1 MPNRKSKK
9 KSLAQFKRR
18 FHRQTG
24 FSFDHLIKGFAF
36 LLIVLVGIGLTVF
49 YTNAEQANKVSGIE
63 GVEAKR
69 LTDGEQ
75 FVAVSELPNDF
86 PSKIPVEKIDILES
100 KIAIGEKL
108 VSAEGQYVQRAVDQL
123 VFLYGALCQL
133 QESEGIDSNKSY
145 QRMAELRQQAIE
157 EGNQRRVAVADY
169 LCAIS
174 ATKRLKRSS
183 EQADFRF
190 AADFILKLDSK
201 NMVQAEEIK
210 KLYVEA
216 IELHD
221 TSSQQANTAILLSTL
236 GDKLIDSD
244 EREVSNIGLRLKDH
258 ARYAPYYAAIDALPY
273 TTRETKLDFFRKLLE
288 EIEKAPPQSLQ
299 TYQVVFQLVDRL
311 TNKSDAFFSGT
322 LTKRLK
328 KATSK
333 VDERIKEQVDYSI
346 KKAETRIAW
355 LGKTADLSGSDFN
368 GSPLQLPNGKPTT
381 LVFWR
386 FGDMK
391 SMEYLKSTANSS
403 LLNPWETNLLVA
415 CLSQQATEE
424 FEELGQ
430 KLGRFT
436 VLDYPTSRRLGDE
449 FAVEFIPYQVSMD
462 KDGKVVR
469 LGQPRD

>member
-49 YTNAEQANKVSGIE
+49 YTNADEAKKVSGIE
-63 GVEAKR
+63 GVEAKQ
-69 LTDGEQ
+69 LSDGEQ
-75 FVAVSELPNDF
+75 FVEVSELPNDF

-100 KIAIGEKL
+100 KIAIGEEL
-108 VSAEGQYVQRAVDQL
+108 ISSGGQYAQRAADQL

-133 QESEGIDSNKSY
+133 QESEGIDSQKSY
-145 QRMAELRQQAIE
+145 ERLAELRQQAIE
-157 EGNQRRVAVADY
+157 EGNQTRVAVADY
-169 LCAIS
+169 LCVIS
-174 ATKRLKRSS
+174 ATKRLKRRS
-183 EQADFRF
+183 ERADFHF
-190 AADFILKLDSK
+190 AADFVLKMNSK
-201 NMVQAEEIK
+201 NLVKAEEIN

-221 TSSQQANTAILLSTL
+221 TSSEQANTAILLSTL

-258 ARYAPYYAAIDALPY
+258 ARYARYYAAIDEPPY
-273 TTRETKLDFFRKLLE
+273 TTRESKLEFFRELLV
-288 EIEKAPPQSLQ
+288 EIEKAPPQSLEA
-299 TYQVVFQLVDRL
+299 YQVVFQLIDRL
-311 TNKSDAFFSGT
+311 ANKSDAVFAGT
-322 LTKRLK
+322 LTNRLR
-328 KATSK
+328 KATST
-333 VDERIKEQVDYSI
+333 VDASIKEQVNHSI
-346 KKAETRIAW
+346 NKAETRIAW
-355 LGKTADLSGSDFN
+355 LGKTADLSGSDFE
-368 GSPLQLPNGKPTT
+368 GAPLQLPNGKQTT

-386 FGDMK
+386 FGDTK
-391 SMEYLKSTANSS
+391 SMKYLTSTANSS
-403 LLNPWETNLLVA
+403 RFNPWGTNLLVA
-415 CLSQQATEE
+415 CLSQHALEE
-424 FEELGQ
+424 FEKLGQ
-430 KLGRFT
+430 ELGRFT

>member
-86 PSKIPVEKIDILES
+86 SSKIPVEKIDILES

-174 ATKRLKRSS
+174 ATKRLKRRS
-183 EQADFRF
+183 ELADFRF
-190 AADFILKLDSK
+190 AAEFVLKLDSK
-201 NMVQAEEIK
+201 NLVKAEEIN
-210 KLYVEA
+210 KLYLEA

-221 TSSQQANTAILLSTL
+221 TSSEQANTAILLSTL

-258 ARYAPYYAAIDALPY
+258 ARYARYYAAIDELPY
-273 TTRETKLDFFRKLLE
+273 TTRESKLEFFRELIG
-288 EIEKAPPQSLQ
+288 EIEKAPPQSLKA
-299 TYQVVFQLVDRL
+299 YQVVFQLIDRL
-311 TNKSDAFFSGT
+311 ANKSDAFFAGT
-322 LTKRLK
+322 IVNRLRE
-328 KATSK
+328 ATSS
-333 VDERIKEQVDYSI
+333 VDANIKSQIDYSI
-346 KKAETRIAW
+346 NNIETRIAW
-355 LGKTADLSGSDFN
+355 LGKTADLSGSDFK
-368 GSPLQLPNGKPTT
+368 GSPLQLPNGKQTT

-386 FGDMK
+386 YGDVK
-391 SMEYLKSTANSS
+391 SMTYLKSIATSS
-403 LLNPWETNLLVA
+403 RFNPWGTNLLVA
-415 CLSQQATEE
+415 CLSQQDIKKYEKV
-424 FEELGQ
+424 GQ
-430 KLGRFT
+430 EVGRFK

-449 FAVEFIPYQVSMD
+449 FAIEFVPYQVTLD
-462 KDGKVVR
+462 KDGVVTR
-469 LGQPRD
+469 IGQPRD